1 VESFRN
7 EDGQPRQRTVATLGR
22 IDECG
27 GQLDALLG
35 GLLRAKGRPANSADA
50 PQLRFE
56 SALALGDVWALDAL
70 WHELGFDGLGAVFRR
85 ARFTNPVEH
94 ALRVMAPGPLDLP
107 SVRAAVPAEKLEKL
121 VALIPVQ
128 KLGKPGFIAQQVV
141 QLASPDADS
150 CTGAAWDVNGGIFM
164 R

>member
-1 VESFRN
+1 M
-7 EDGQPRQRTVATLGR
+7 
-22 IDECG
+22 
-27 GQLDALLG
+27 
-35 GLLRAKGRPANSADA
+35 
-50 PQLRFE
+50 
-56 SALALGDVWALDAL
+56 DAL